1 METTIADRKETMPM
15 KIRASL
21 LLFSILFVAGTLVA
35 QERPMTEA
43 LAPTMQAL
51 ESELVARHG
60 EAIRPALRR
69 GMSQVAAF
77 WLPSDGDAAAFESLV
92 RQNFA
97 ATPDARQT
105 MLARLEVAF
114 EQLDGLMLEAI
125 RELRMQSDLDRG
137 PLLPLDQMLAG
148 YNPAAHLSEDL
159 FANKLAFVVLL
170 NFPLTTLEERVAN
183 GDSWSRQEW
192 AEVRLAQRF
201 SRRVPA
207 EVNLAISEAEATSD
221 AYIAEYNIWMHHLLD
236 PKGKRLFP
244 EKLRLLSH
252 WNLRDELKANYAD
265 KNGLEKQRMIQRVM
279 ERIVT
284 QTIPE
289 VVIDNPRVDWSP
301 FANEVRSSTV
311 VDYDDA
317 AIPPL
322 PEKVTADP
330 EPDRRYEVLL
340 DVFKANSLAD
350 PYSPTAPTLIARRFN
365 ENRELPEPRVR
376 AMFEQV
382 LTSPLVPQ
390 VARLIEKR
398 LGRKL
403 EAFDIWYNGFR
414 PRGAYTEQQL
424 DAITRERYPDTD
436 AFAAD
441 IPNILRKL
449 GFEAETA
456 DYVASRI
463 EVHPARGS
471 GHAFGAARREDKAYL
486 RTRVGAD
493 GMDYKGYNI
502 AVHELGHNVE
512 QVLSLNR
519 IDHTLLQGVPN
530 TAFTEAMAFVF
541 QARDLELLGLA
552 SDDPTA
558 EALSALDS
566 FWGTYEIAGVAM
578 VDMAVWHWM
587 YEHPD
592 ATPAQLRDATIQ
604 ISRDIWNRYYAPVFG
619 KKDVVLL
626 GIYSHMIHSTLYLPD
641 YPIGHLIAVQVNG
654 QMEKAG
660 NIGPEF
666 VRMVTVGS
674 VLPDVWMK
682 AATGSPV
689 SADAL
694 LAEAEAALKVVR

>member
-1 METTIADRKETMPM
+1 
-15 KIRASL
+15 
-21 LLFSILFVAGTLVA
+21 
-35 QERPMTEA
+35 MTEA
-43 LAPTMQAL
+43 LIPTMQAL

-60 EAIRPALRR
+60 EAIRPALQR
-69 GMSQVAAF
+69 GMKQVAAF
-77 WLPSDGDAAAFESLV
+77 WLPADGDPAAFESLV

-97 ATPDARQT
+97 ATPEMREA
-105 MLARLEVAF
+105 MLARMEVAF

-125 RELRMQSDLDRG
+125 RELRMHSDLARG
-137 PLLPLDQMLAG
+137 PVLPFDQMLAG

-170 NFPLTTLEERVAN
+170 NFPLTTLEERVAK
-183 GDSWSRQEW
+183 GDSWSRDEW
-192 AEVRLAQRF
+192 AAVRLAQRF

-207 EVNLAISEAEATSD
+207 EVNLAISEAEAASD

-236 PKGKRLFP
+236 RRGNRLFP

-252 WNLRDELKANYAD
+252 WNLRDELKAHYAD
-265 KNGLEKQRMIQRVM
+265 PKAIEKQKMIQRVM

-289 VVIDNPRVDWSP
+289 VVVDNPRVDWNP
-301 FANEVRSSTV
+301 YTNEVRASTV
-311 VDYDDA
+311 VDFDSA

-322 PEKVTADP
+322 PETVTPAP

-340 DVFKANSLAD
+340 DIFKAHRLAD

-365 ENRELPEPRVR
+365 ENRELPEERVK

-403 EAFDIWYNGFR
+403 EPFDIWYSGFR
-414 PRGAYTEQQL
+414 PRGAYSEAQL
-424 DAITRERYPDTD
+424 DAITKERYPDTD

-441 IPNILRKL
+441 IPNVLRKL
-449 GFEAETA
+449 GFAAETA
-456 DYVASRI
+456 DYVASMI

-471 GHAFGAARREDKAYL
+471 GHAFGAARRGDKAYL

-512 QVLSLNR
+512 QVLSVNR

-552 SDDPTA
+552 SEDPTA
-558 EALSALDS
+558 KALGALDA

-587 YEHPD
+587 YDNPN
-592 ATPAQLRDATIQ
+592 ATPAELRDATVR
-604 ISRDIWNRYYAPVFG
+604 ISREVWNRYYAPVFG
-619 KKDVVLL
+619 HKDVVLL

-641 YPIGHLIAVQVNG
+641 YPIGHMIAVQVKQ
-654 QMEKAG
+654 QMDEAG
-660 NIGPEF
+660 NVGPEF
-666 VRMVTVGS
+666 VRMVTIGS
-674 VLPDVWMK
+674 LLPDVWMK
-682 AATGSPV
+682 KATGAPV
-689 SADAL
+689 GSEAL
-694 LAEAEAALKVVR
+694 ISEAAAALKVVR